1 MAWKGRKMFSSAI
14 DMQSGGTVPYPSYRG
29 GGAVGATP
37 VERKKM
43 FSIWDKMTK
52 GQKENVMDGRRYQ
65 MGGKVMPS
73 QLFEQGD
80 QDINMAL
87 NTMASMTNPSVE
99 DINKMETKPMGMGM
113 GMGKMSKDQGPESFE
128 DALFML
134 KQEFYDEITSFVSST
149 RDIKEIENYLQGM
162 NATYTNELKKVKRAF
177 NIDVVHPEEELLT
190 PRFVQELQ
198 NMLTAPE
205 MQEGAF
211 TGMQDGSLVGLINS
225 QDDLDKYG
233 ITIPWEFWKDY
244 DEDKKQR
251 WIESILLSQPE
262 GGSPVGANEA
272 QTQMLGRVNQI
283 ISERMD
289 LAKKSAVM
297 PQTKQGGILGFASQ
311 MNAYRANQAAAQDKV
326 LSDEMDYLQYAV
338 RTGQSPTNKNTM
350 SAFQKEYVLK
360 DKQAPITTKAW
371 VDLAAGAGRKGGV
384 NPEEEV
390 PFIQVYLAM
399 SGKQDVLDEVFPGYL
414 DSVRDVEV
422 DVEGEKV
429 VQAMTFADFLRHKK
443 KIGGNTFD
451 ITTNPGFYISE
462 FLALDLS
469 AE

>member
-1 MAWKGRKMFSSAI
+1 MAWKGRKMFSSAV

-52 GQKENVMDGRRYQ
+52 GQKENVMDGKRYQ
-65 MGGKVMPS
+65 MGGKVMPT

-87 NTMASMTNPSVE
+87 NTMASMTNPSIE
-99 DINKMETKPMGMGM
+99 DISKMETKPMGMGM
-113 GMGKMSKDQGPESFE
+113 GEMSKDQGPSGFE
-128 DALFML
+128 NALKNL
-134 KQEFYDEITSFVSST
+134 KQDFYDEISGFVMKTKDMEKVQS
-149 RDIKEIENYLQGM
+149 YLKNMSVAYSNSLQK
-162 NATYTNELKKVKRAF
+162 LKKEFGITEAF
-177 NIDVVHPEEELLT
+177 PNEQLLT
-190 PRFVQELQ
+190 PSFLTEIK
-198 NMLTAPE
+198 NMLTAPG
-205 MQEGAF
+205 MQEG
-211 TGMQDGSLVGLINS
+211 GSTLAGLVQKPEDLAQYGLGS
-225 QDDLDKYG
+225 F
-233 ITIPWEFWKDY
+233 PWNVWQGLSNEEK
-244 DEDKKQR
+244 ER
-251 WIESILLSQPE
+251 LLKA
-262 GGSPVGANEA
+262 GGSALLG
-272 QTQMLGRVNQI
+272 TQQVDTTKQQQLMERINNI
-283 ISERMD
+283 IEERKE